1 MSNTRITIASAA
13 VTAATVIGLGQ
24 AVTPKA
30 SDLTPAG
37 RMQQAV
43 EQGADAQEAVHERH
57 RSDGEAHGDA
67 ERARRQTPAEH
78 RRAQRALR
86 GLLRRVP

>member
-1 MSNTRITIASAA
+1 MSKTRITIASVA
-13 VTAATVIGLGQ
+13 VTAATVIGVGQ
-24 AVTPKA
+24 ALTPKT
-30 SDLTPAG
+30 SDLTPG
-37 RMQQAV
+37 GHMQQAD
-43 EQGADAQEAVHERH
+43 EQGADAQEALHERQ
-57 RSDGEAHGDA
+57 RRDGQAHGDA